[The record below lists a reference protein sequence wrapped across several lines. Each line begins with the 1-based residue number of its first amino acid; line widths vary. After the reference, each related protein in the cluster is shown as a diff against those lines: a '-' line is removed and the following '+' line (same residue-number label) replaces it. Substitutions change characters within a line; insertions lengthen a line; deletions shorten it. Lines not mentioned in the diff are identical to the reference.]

1 MLKKIMLFIHS
12 IFTTPVFY
20 VFSGSMIFSLFFLGQ
35 KAEAKI
41 FLISLTI
48 MTVLVMA
55 LKLATRVPRPLGHI
69 VKEKGYSFPS
79 GHAAA
84 SAFLAV
90 LMPFSFFNL
99 LGAGA
104 LYSLTLGFLFLA
116 LLISTSRLVLRVHT
130 PLQVGVGVCI
140 GAFVPLIVMLAL

>member
-1 MLKKIMLFIHS
+1 MIFVHS

-20 VFSGSMIFSLFFLGQ
+20 VFSGSMVFSLFFLGQ
-35 KAEAKI
+35 RIEAEI
-41 FLISLTI
+41 FLISITI
-48 MTVLVMA
+48 MTILVMA
-55 LKLATRVPRPLGHI
+55 LKLATRVPRPERHI

-90 LMPFSFFNL
+90 IMPFSFFNL
-99 LGAGA
+99 LNVRA
-104 LYSLTLGFLFLA
+104 LYSIVLGFLFLA
-116 LLISTSRLVLRVHT
+116 VLISVSRLVLRVHT